1 MLIWIEVVFGRACFE
16 YGIMFKESNLTAS
29 NILDVYFTNRIT
41 NITYNGFSATKQII
55 NINHLNWRSYIVLQW
70 WKPLAIKVKCPTT
83 SSSGNTEGLDCIQN
97 SPLELYFRGTNIWI
111 TVSCLW
117 WKILLSI
124 KIWKSRIWFVEV
136 ELYN

>member
-1 MLIWIEVVFGRACFE
+1 MLLWIEVVFGRACFE

-70 WKPLAIKVKCPTT
+70 
-83 SSSGNTEGLDCIQN
+83 
-97 SPLELYFRGTNIWI
+97 
-111 TVSCLW
+111 
-117 WKILLSI
+117 
-124 KIWKSRIWFVEV
+124 
-136 ELYN
+136 